1 VADYFL
7 ATNLAS
13 TLVTIG
19 HSVRS
24 RIHARLAAGDS
35 FFLTAPVITEL
46 VFGFG
51 LLPRATQNMQEWLA
65 IRPALRLLPIEET
78 DAMDAAALQL
88 SLRRHGRQFETVDA
102 LIATAA
108 LRNGLILLTTDGD
121 FRPVPGLVTENWFAQ
136 P

>member
-1 VADYFL
+1 MADYFL
-7 ATNLAS
+7 DTNHAS
-13 TLVTIG
+13 PLVTIG

-24 RIHARLAAGDS
+24 RIHAHLGAGDN

-51 LLPRATQNMQEWLA
+51 LLPRAAQNMREWVA
-65 IRPALRLLPIEET
+65 IRPALRLLPIDEI

-88 SLRRHGRQFETVDA
+88 SLRRRGRQLETVDA

-108 LRNGLILLTTDGD
+108 PGNALILLTTDGE
-121 FRPVPGLVTENWFAQ
+121 FRPVPGLITENWFAQ

>member
-1 VADYFL
+1 VADYYL
-7 ATNLAS
+7 DTNHAS

-19 HSVRS
+19 HSVRG
-24 RIHARLAAGDS
+24 RVHARLAAGDS

-51 LLPRATQNMQEWLA
+51 LLPRAIQNMQEWVA
-65 IRPALRLLPIEET
+65 IRPALRMLPIEES

-88 SLRRHGRQFETVDA
+88 SLRRRGWQLETVDA
-102 LIATAA
+102 LIATGA
-108 LRNGLILLTTDGD
+108 LRNALILLTTDGD
-121 FRPVPGLVTENWFAQ
+121 FRSVPGLVTENWFVQ